1 MQHCPSEPRSHKD
14 HVTSKTTPENGNG
27 IRQGMRKLCIA
38 NVADAVRH
46 TLQMSN
52 IVFPC
57 LSGLTN
63 LHMASD
69 TEVHRVTS

>member
-27 IRQGMRKLCIA
+27 IRQGMRKLVRHTLVGEACHDEW
-38 NVADAVRH
+38 DAVRH

-52 IVFPC
+52 ISVSVFVG
-57 LSGLTN
+57 SY
-63 LHMASD
+63 
-69 TEVHRVTS
+69 